1 MTIIKKITAFIAA
14 GALSLGCITTA
25 FAENE
30 LIPEL
35 PPNSETT
42 IIDPSIDGNSGT
54 ETGEATGESSESRE
68 STESSES
75 GESAQSPESSET
87 NESKPD
93 SGVDLSDTEY
103 VPIDISGYTEW
114 DGKTP
119 MVEGQNYY
127 ISKSAKVSKK
137 FNVPKGSTLVVCSG
151 AELLIYKGK
160 SFGVR
165 GTLIAEPKSKITVSG
180 TLTVYA
186 EASLETYGSF
196 NTTVSSA
203 VRVLSEMVIRHG
215 AKAQISGAMNIY
227 ADGMYL
233 NYGQTMLTAN
243 SKTVITGEMQT
254 PSDGRLICKGYLGIT
269 ISGRSTQAGYF
280 SLTGEFVNS
289 GVLIFENTVKFYK
302 AKSARF
308 AISKS
313 SRLIDYRYNTSHG
326 SDRDPD
332 KNPGKDP
339 DNEMG
344 QTTDIGAKGIDVSYA
359 QGAINWAKV
368 KAAGVDF
375 AMIRASRGEVS
386 DSRPIAQDVTFE
398 YNITQATANGIKVG
412 VYHYLYASSVT
423 EARKEAR
430 FFLKT
435 IKPYKI
441 TYPVVLD
448 IEEQYQAKL
457 GKSSVTKIVK
467 AFLDEVSAAGY
478 YAMIYCNKTWLTD
491 YLDMSK
497 LTDYDV
503 WLAQWNTVPT
513 YKGDFGIWQYSSKG
527 IVSGID
533 GYVDLNISYKDYSS
547 IIRKGKYNNL

>member
-1 MTIIKKITAFIAA
+1 MTILKKITAFIAA

-30 LIPEL
+30 LIPEP

-42 IIDPSIDGNSGT
+42 IIDPNIDGNSGT
-54 ETGEATGESSESRE
+54 ETGEATAESSESRE
-68 STESSES
+68 STES

-87 NESKPD
+87 NESKPE

-114 DGKTP
+114 NGKTP

-127 ISKSAKVSKK
+127 ISSSVKVSKK
-137 FNVPKGSTLVVCSG
+137 FDIPKGSTLVVCSG

-165 GTLIAEPKSKITVSG
+165 GTLVAEPRSKITVSG
-180 TLTVYA
+180 TLTVFA
-186 EASLETYGSF
+186 EASLETYGTF
-196 NTTVSSA
+196 NTTVSSTI
-203 VRVLSEMVIRHG
+203 RVLSEMVIRHG

-289 GVLIFENTVKFYK
+289 GVLIFESTVKFYK

-313 SRLIDYRYNTSHG
+313 SRLIDYRYGTSHG
-326 SDRDPD
+326 TGKDPD

-339 DNEMG
+339 DSEMG

-359 QGAINWAKV
+359 QGAIDWAKV

-375 AMIRASRGEVS
+375 AMIRASRGAVN
-386 DSRPIAQDVTFE
+386 DNRPIAQDVTFE

-448 IEEQYQAKL
+448 IEEQYQANM
-457 GKSSVTKIVK
+457 GKSRITKVVK

-478 YAMIYCNKTWLTD
+478 YTMIYSNKTWLTD

-527 IVSGID
+527 VVSGID